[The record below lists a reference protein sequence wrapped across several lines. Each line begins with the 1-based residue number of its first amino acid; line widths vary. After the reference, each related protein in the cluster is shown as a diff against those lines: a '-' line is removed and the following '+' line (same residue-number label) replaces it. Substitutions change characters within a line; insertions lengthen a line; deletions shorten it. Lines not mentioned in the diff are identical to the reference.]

1 MKSKKYFVVWHD
13 NGSGCTAENAGNTE
27 YIINDLEET
36 QQILTDYLH
45 AGIVVFRTMVYD
57 E

>member
-1 MKSKKYFVVWHD
+1 MKKFFVVWHD

-27 YIINDLEET
+27 HIINDLEEI
-36 QQILTDYLH
+36 QQILVAYLH